1 MMSIENAIASMAVK
15 DLRSAVKWYQALFER
30 PADSTPMPE
39 VAEWKFPRGGWLQIY
54 ELPER
59 SGACSCTL
67 AVSDIE
73 EIVAH
78 VQQLGID
85 TSQRSSGAQA
95 KTLMIVDPDG
105 NHIAFA
111 ETLDKTMAR

>member
-1 MMSIENAIASMAVK
+1 MSIDNALASMAVK
-15 DLRSAVKWYQALFER
+15 DLASAVKWYQALLGK

-54 ELPER
+54 ELAER
-59 SGACSCTL
+59 AGGCSCTL

-78 VQQLGID
+78 VKHLGID
-85 TSQRSSGAQA
+85 TTQRSSGAQA